1 MKVLII
7 EDEENLAKIL
17 KMGLEKEGI
26 VADYVLDGETGQRRI
41 ELHSN
46 DYDVVISDLSL
57 PKKDGLDICRDIR
70 KNNISIPILVLTGRD
85 SLQDKVAL
93 LDAGADDYLVK
104 PFQLAEVLAR
114 VRALARRPKQVL
126 PTEFTAGELRL
137 NPTTM
142 EAFLDGKPLKLTLKE
157 FRLLEYFM
165 RHADQVCSRQDIVD
179 NIWDFNFDSLSNV
192 VDVYINRLRDKI
204 EGSRGTTLLETV
216 RGIGYKLKTT

>member
-7 EDEENLAKIL
+7 EDEESLAKIL

-26 VADYVLDGETGQRRI
+26 AADYVLDGESGQRRI
-41 ELHSN
+41 ELHST
-46 DYDVVISDLSL
+46 DYDVVITDLTL

-85 SLQDKVAL
+85 TLQDKVTL
-93 LDAGADDYLVK
+93 LDAGADDFLVK

-114 VRALARRPKQVL
+114 VRALSRRPKQVL
-126 PTEFTAGELRL
+126 PSELTVGELRL
-137 NPTTM
+137 VPATM
-142 EAFLDGKPLKLTLKE
+142 ESFLDGKPLKLTLKE
-157 FRLLEYFM
+157 FRLLEYFL
-165 RHADQVCSRQDIVD
+165 RHSNQVCSRQDIVD

-204 EGSRGTTLLETV
+204 ETDDGTTMLETV
-216 RGIGYKLKTT
+216 RGIGYKLKV

>member
-26 VADYVLDGETGQRRI
+26 AADYVLDGESGQRRI
-41 ELHSN
+41 ELHSA
-46 DYDVVISDLSL
+46 DYDVAITDLTL

-85 SLQDKVAL
+85 TLQDKVTL
-93 LDAGADDYLVK
+93 LDAGADDFLVK
-104 PFQLAEVLAR
+104 PFALAEVLAR
-114 VRALARRPKQVL
+114 IRALSRRPKQVL
-126 PTEFTAGELRL
+126 PTEFSVGELRL
-137 NPTTM
+137 DPAKMAVT
-142 EAFLDGKPLKLTLKE
+142 LDGKPLKLTLKE

-165 RHADQVCSRQDIVD
+165 RHANQVCSRQDIVD

-204 EGSRGTTLLETV
+204 ESPSGTTMLETV
-216 RGIGYKLKTT
+216 RGIGYKLKTV

>member
-26 VADYVLDGETGQRRI
+26 AADYVLDGESGQRRI
-41 ELHSN
+41 ELHST
-46 DYDVVISDLSL
+46 DYDVVITDLTL

-70 KNNISIPILVLTGRD
+70 KKNISIPILVLTGRD
-85 SLQDKVAL
+85 TLQDKITL

-114 VRALARRPKQVL
+114 LRALTRRPQQVL
-126 PTEFTAGELRL
+126 PTQLEAGELRL
-137 NPTTM
+137 NPATM
-142 EAFLDGKPLKLTLKE
+142 EAFLDGAPLKLTLKE
-157 FRLLEYFM
+157 FRLLEYFI
-165 RHADQVCSRQDIVD
+165 RHVNAVCSRQDIVD

-204 EGSRGTTLLETV
+204 ESDNGTTVLETV
-216 RGIGYKLKTT
+216 RGIGYKLKA